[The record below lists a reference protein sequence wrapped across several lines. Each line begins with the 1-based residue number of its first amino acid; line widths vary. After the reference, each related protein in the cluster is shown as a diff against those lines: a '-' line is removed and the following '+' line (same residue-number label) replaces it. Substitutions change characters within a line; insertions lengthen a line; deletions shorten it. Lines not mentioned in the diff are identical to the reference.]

1 MFSKI
6 KEIFFG
12 KPVVAE
18 APYKVETPPVVAVG
32 EPPATVVIVEG
43 AGKVEAVPAWHTAP
57 AEGSKLAE
65 NSLDVNHDGKVNLAD
80 IKELVSKPAKAKK
93 PAAKKAAPVKKAAK
107 AKTPRSKKA

>member
-1 MFSKI
+1 MFNKI

-18 APYKVETPPVVAVG
+18 APYKVETPPVV
-32 EPPATVVIVEG
+32 EPPATVVIAEG
-43 AGKVEAVPAWHTAP
+43 VGKVGVSPAWHTAP

-80 IKELVSKPAKAKK
+80 IKELVTGTTKAKK
-93 PAAKKAAPVKKAAK
+93 PAAKKAAPVKQAAK